1 MTGGAV
7 NIISSCNMK
16 GAHFYVIFIKPLL
29 NRNLMQAMYVTLYCL
44 VAIFT
49 KIKDKYINFK
59 NVFYLIQY
67 TPNG

>member
-1 MTGGAV
+1 
-7 NIISSCNMK
+7 
-16 GAHFYVIFIKPLL
+16 
-29 NRNLMQAMYVTLYCL
+29 MQAMYVTLYCL